1 MTASATQVLVVG
13 AGPTGLT
20 LASELLRRAV
30 DVRIVDKAA
39 TRATDARA
47 VAVQART
54 LEILDDMGAGDA
66 LVSRGVRA
74 HGATLFADKTVVVS
88 ATFDELDTRHPYVLC
103 TPQSETEA
111 IVESLVEHRGG
122 RVERETELV
131 DLAQDDEGVI
141 AILRRPDGSDERV
154 RAGWVAGCDG
164 AHSTVRR
171 RAGIP
176 FGGKEYREDFL
187 AADAAI
193 EWDLP
198 RDRVLA
204 FFSSDGTAA
213 AFPLPPEPGN
223 RFLFIATA
231 PEGRDVEE
239 PVELEEIQHILE
251 RCSPTTARVYDAAWM
266 RSLRVRARQ
275 ADRYRSGRCFLAGD
289 AAHTQSPVGAQGMN
303 TGIQDA
309 HNLAWK
315 LALVLHGKAAP
326 GLLDSYHAE
335 RHAIGR
341 KLLRATDLATR
352 VVTLRSPIYRVIR
365 DRLSSVLSQLE
376 VVQRRI
382 TRSVAELGIDY
393 RGSPIVAEHHLNVL
407 WARFSDSEPEAA
419 EPPTIRAL
427 RHFKMGPWAGERAP
441 DGTITDAADGRSKR
455 LFEVVNGLRH
465 TLLLFDGCAPT
476 PWGYRNLASIA
487 MRVRD
492 RYADDVSVHVVVPR
506 AERPAE
512 LDWDGSLLLDPEE
525 DLAHRYGADA
535 ECLYLIR
542 PDLYVG
548 YRAQPADEVSL
559 MEYLG
564 RVLA

>member
-1 MTASATQVLVVG
+1 MTASATQVVVVG

-20 LASELLRRAV
+20 LAAELLRRGV
-30 DVRIVDKAA
+30 HVRVVEKATA
-39 TRATDARA
+39 RGPGARA

-66 LVSRGVRA
+66 LVARGLRA
-74 HGATLFADKTVVVS
+74 HGATFFADGAAVVNAS
-88 ATFDELDTRHPYVLC
+88 FDDVETRHPYVLC
-103 TPQSETEA
+103 TAQSDTEA
-111 IVESLVEHRGG
+111 VLESLVEQRGG
-122 RVERETELV
+122 RVERGKELV
-131 DLAQDDEGVI
+131 DLAQDEEGVT
-141 AILRRPDGSDERV
+141 ATLRRSDGSEERV
-154 RAGWVAGCDG
+154 RAAWIAGCDG

-171 RAGIP
+171 RAGIS
-176 FGGKEYREDFL
+176 FAGKECQEDFVV
-187 AADAAI
+187 ADAAI

-204 FFSSDGTAA
+204 FFARDGAAA
-213 AFPLPPEPGN
+213 AFPLPPEPGD

-231 PEGRDVEE
+231 PAGRDVDE
-239 PVELEEIQHILE
+239 PVELDELRRIVEG
-251 RCSPTTARVYDAAWM
+251 CSPTTVRVRDAAWM
-266 RSLRVRARQ
+266 RSLRVQARQ
-275 ADRYRSGRCFLAGD
+275 AERYRAGRCFLAGD

-315 LALVLHGKAAP
+315 LALVVKGKASP

-341 KLLRATDLATR
+341 KLLRATDHATR
-352 VVTLRSPIYRVIR
+352 VVSLRSPISRVVR
-365 DRLSSVLSQLE
+365 DRLSSALSQLE

-407 WARFSDSEPEAA
+407 WARFADSEPEAG
-419 EPPTIRAL
+419 EPPTLTAL
-427 RHFKMGPWAGERAP
+427 RHFKTGPWAGERAP
-441 DGTITDAADGRSKR
+441 DGMIIDAADGRSKR
-455 LFEVVNGLRH
+455 LFELVSGLRH
-465 TLLLFDGCAPT
+465 SLLLFDGRAAT

-487 MRVRD
+487 TRVRD
-492 RYADDVSVHVVVPR
+492 RYGEAVAVHVVVPR
-506 AERPAE
+506 AERPSK
-512 LDWDGSLLLDPEE
+512 LDWAGSLLLDPEE
-525 DLAHRYGADA
+525 DLTHRYGADA

-559 MEYLG
+559 LDYLS
-564 RVLA
+564 RVFA